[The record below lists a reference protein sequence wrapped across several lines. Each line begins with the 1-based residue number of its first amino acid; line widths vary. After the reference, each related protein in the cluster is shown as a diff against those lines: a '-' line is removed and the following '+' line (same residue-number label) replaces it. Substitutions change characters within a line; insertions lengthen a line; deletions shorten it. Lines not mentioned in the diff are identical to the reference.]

1 MNIPLST
8 FKSERISIT
17 GTKTIGLE
25 SLLDICPVII
35 GSITS
40 NCPTTVP
47 TTKLFILSISSVLS
61 SPNTLP
67 FTSPTKLPVTF
78 PVTSPITFPVR
89 LPSTS
94 PVTLPVRSPITF
106 PVNVP

>member
-1 MNIPLST
+1 MST
-8 FKSERISIT
+8 FKSERISTT

-35 GSITS
+35 GSTTS
-40 NCPTTVP
+40 NSPTTVP
-47 TTKLFILSISSVLS
+47 TIKLFGPSISNVLS

-67 FTSPTKLPVTF
+67 LISPVTFPVTSPTTLPVTLPNKLPVTF
-78 PVTSPITFPVR
+78 PVTSPNK
-89 LPSTS
+89 L
-94 PVTLPVRSPITF
+94 PITF